1 MSRPVKHVLVT
12 GATGNIGRPLV
23 TQLLANGC
31 RVRALSRNP
40 ESAGLPPDVDVVS
53 GDLLSPATL
62 DRALDGI
69 DAVFLVWI
77 GPLAPAAA
85 AIERLAANAGRIV
98 FLTAPHRTPHPF
110 FQQPNAMA
118 AVHAGVEEL
127 IRQSGRHWTF
137 VRPHVFA
144 LNCVHWWGPQI
155 RDGNIVR
162 WFYADAATA
171 PIDERDVAAVAA
183 RALCDDGHDGK
194 EYVITGPA
202 SLTQREQVQIVGD
215 AIGRPLRFEE
225 LSHDTARQ
233 QLVAVMPPSIADMLL
248 NAYAAA
254 VGLPAWVTTTVG
266 DVTGSPARDFRDWAA
281 AHAADFLTP
290 H

>member
-1 MSRPVKHVLVT
+1 MQRVLVT

-23 TQLLANGC
+23 SQLLANGC

-40 ESAGLPPDVDVVS
+40 ESAQLPSGVDVVR
-53 GDLLSPATL
+53 GDLSSPATL

-85 AIERLAANAGRIV
+85 AIERLTANAARIV

-127 IRQSGRHWTF
+127 IQRSGREWTF
-137 VRPHVFA
+137 LRPHVFA

-155 RDGNIVR
+155 REGNVVR
-162 WFYADAATA
+162 WFYGDAATA
-171 PIDERDVAAVAA
+171 PIDERDIAAVAV
-183 RALCDDGHDGK
+183 RALCDDGHGGK
-194 EYVITGPA
+194 DYVITGPE
-202 SLTQREQVQIVGD
+202 SLTQREQVRIVGD

-225 LSHDTARQ
+225 LSHDAARQ
-233 QLVAVMPPSIADMLL
+233 QLLAGVPPSIADMLL

-254 VGLPAWVTTTVG
+254 VGLPAWVTTTVE
-266 DVTGSPARDFRDWAA
+266 DVTGSPARSFRDWAA
-281 AHAADFLTP
+281 AHAEDFLTP